1 MKLFRIKQSTESN
14 HENKKSEDVVPLP
27 SRVRKNCGLSFDFVL
42 EVEKKEFVVRPLK
55 RILDYRLLMMVCKER
70 NAV

>member
-1 MKLFRIKQSTESN
+1 MM
-14 HENKKSEDVVPLP
+14 
-27 SRVRKNCGLSFDFVL
+27 SRVRKNCGFGFDFVL
-42 EVEKKEFVVRPLK
+42 EVEKKEFLVRPLK

>member
-1 MKLFRIKQSTESN
+1 MM
-14 HENKKSEDVVPLP
+14 
-27 SRVRKNCGLSFDFVL
+27 SRVRKNCGFSFDFVL
-42 EVEKKEFVVRPLK
+42 EVEKKEFLVRPLK